1 MRSSGGLIAIAA
13 AVVTGAM
20 LTAVALGD
28 SAPAKIS
35 LAGSAQV
42 AAASRLPAAGNPH
55 GHAPVPKAARRI
67 DTSHPNHV
75 VGHGTAASCT
85 SAAVVRAVAKG
96 GIITFNCGPKP
107 VTITMR
113 ATAKVVNTSKRVVLD
128 GAGKVALSGAGKRR
142 ILYMNTCDKRQKW
155 TTNHCNNQAN
165 PQLVVQ
171 NLTFRG
177 GNAQGSGPRDMAG
190 GSGGAIYDEGG
201 RLKVVNSRFINNR
214 CRSTGPDLGGAAVRA
229 FEMYTK
235 SPVYIVHS
243 TFTGGVCSNGSA
255 LSSIAASW
263 TVLNSLFGH
272 NRAIGFGANPADP
285 GTPGGGS
292 GGAIYTDGDAYNV
305 TVAGTIIRF
314 NHAREGGGAIFY
326 VCDAQCG
333 GAFLRIRHST
343 LHDNPSA
350 GFHNFPGTIFYHG
363 AAGHLITVKSHLD

>member
-1 MRSSGGLIAIAA
+1 MLSAVAPGASALARVSPAVGAK
-13 AVVTGAM
+13 AVV
-20 LTAVALGD
+20 
-28 SAPAKIS
+28 S
-35 LAGSAQV
+35 
-42 AAASRLPAAGNPH
+42 ASRLPAAGNPH
-55 GHAPVPKAARRI
+55 GHAYVPKAARRV
-67 DTSHPNHV
+67 DTSHPNRV

-128 GAGKVALSGAGKRR
+128 GGGKVVLSGAGKRR

-155 TTNHCNNQAN
+155 TTNHCNNQAT
-165 PQLVVQ
+165 PLLVVQ

-177 GNAQGSGPRDMAG
+177 GNAQGSGPRDMTN

-214 CRSTGPDLGGAAVRA
+214 CFAKGPDLGGAAVRA

-235 SPVYIVHS
+235 APVYIVHS
-243 TFTGGVCSNGSA
+243 TFTGGVCSNGAA

-292 GGAIYTDGDAYNV
+292 GGAIYTDGDAYSV

-314 NHAREGGGAIFY
+314 NHARAGGGAIFY
-326 VCDAQCG
+326 VCDARCG
-333 GAFLRIRHST
+333 TAYLRIRRST
-343 LHDNPSA
+343 LHNNPSA